1 MHRKTRRYIERK
13 QLLDDEAK
21 VVVALSGGADSVAL
35 LHILKRLGYRCTA
48 AHCNFHLRGTES
60 QRDEEFTRALCE
72 RLGIELAVAHFDTAA
87 YAKENRVSIE
97 MAAREL
103 RYRFFEETRAAQ
115 GASAIAVAHHRD
127 DVAETML
134 LNLIR
139 GTGIRGLHGI
149 QPRNG
154 NIVRPLLCLER
165 KEITAYLQSIGKEY
179 VTDSTNL
186 TSDYTRNKI
195 RLEILPLIRE
205 INPSI
210 TLTLSETAERIAE
223 AEKAYDRAIADGKGR
238 VTSGSSI
245 EIAALLDEPSPA
257 ALLHEILSPLGF
269 NGSQSTD
276 IIEHIGGGSGK
287 EYKSPTHTLTR
298 DRERLLIAANCESAP
313 QAEIVIAD
321 NGTYPTPHGT
331 LTSTLQ
337 TYDGTFAK
345 HPDTATLDNAKLK
358 KPLILRPVQRGDRFR
373 PLGMK
378 GSKLVSDYLTDRK
391 KSLPEKQRQL
401 AVADADG
408 NIVWLVGERPAAPY
422 AVTAGTTEVLI
433 LNWER
438 NSPQQ

>member
-1 MHRKTRRYIERK
+1 MHRKTRRYIESK
-13 QLLDDEAK
+13 QLLDDDAK

-48 AHCNFHLRGTES
+48 AHCNFHLRGAES

-72 RLGIELAVAHFDTAA
+72 RLGIELTVVHFNTSA
-87 YAKENRVSIE
+87 YAKENRISIE

-103 RYRFFEETRAAQ
+103 RYRFFEETRANQ

-149 QPRNG
+149 QPKNG

-165 KEITAYLQSIGKEY
+165 NEITAYLQSIGEEY
-179 VTDSTNL
+179 VTDSSNL

-210 TLTLSETAERIAE
+210 TQTLAETAERIAE
-223 AEKAYDRAIADGKGR
+223 AEKAYDRTIADGKGR
-238 VTSGSSI
+238 VLGSDAI
-245 EIAALLDEPSPA
+245 EIAALMREPSPA
-257 ALLHEILSPLGF
+257 ALLHEILTPLGF
-269 NGSQSTD
+269 NGAQSTD

-298 DRERLLIAANCESAP
+298 DRERLLIATNSEEAP
-313 QAEIVIAD
+313 QTEITISD

-331 LTSTLQ
+331 LTSSLQ
-337 TYDGTFAK
+337 PYDGTFSK
-345 HPDTATLDNAKLK
+345 HPDTATLDNARLK
-358 KPLILRPVQRGDRFR
+358 KPLTLRPAQRGDRFR

-391 KSLPEKQRQL
+391 KPLPEKQRQL
-401 AVADADG
+401 VVSDADG

-422 AVTAGTTEVLI
+422 AVTADTGEVLI
-433 LNWER
+433 LSWER
-438 NSPQQ
+438 KRTQQ